1 MIISEESKIKDLADS
16 IVHRTYEVYQYD
28 LNISNYQAILDSSD
42 GVYPDHLVAL
52 KNVPFDQAISQC
64 PIEDLE
70 ELAELQQR
78 ERISS
83 LIRTEIVE
91 RTKSNG
97 ILKVLST
104 QLKILTGEDGYDIAI
119 NEAKIRLGK

>member
-1 MIISEESKIKDLADS
+1 MIISEESKIKDLADNV
-16 IVHRTYEVYQYD
+16 VHRTYEVYQYD
-28 LNISNYQAILDSSD
+28 VNIANYQLILDSSD

-52 KNVPFDQAISQC
+52 KNIPFDQAIGQC

-70 ELAELQQR
+70 KLAELQQR
-78 ERISS
+78 ERVSA

-97 ILKVLST
+97 ILKVLSA
-104 QLKILTGEDGYDIAI
+104 QLEILTGEDGYDAAI
-119 NEAKIRLGK
+119 EEAKVRLGK